1 MEGVIAFMAIAFF
14 GNGVASITWSLVSG
28 LAPARL
34 IGLTGGV
41 FNLIGNLA
49 AVTTPIV
56 IGFLVRGADFSRAIT
71 YIAAMAILGSLS
83 YLLLVGKI
91 ERIEA

>member
-1 MEGVIAFMAIAFF
+1 MAIAFF
-14 GNGVASITWSLVSG
+14 GNGFASITWSLVSG

-49 AVTTPIV
+49 AIATPIV
-56 IGFLVRGADFSRAIT
+56 IGLLVDGADFSRAIT
-71 YIAAMAILGSLS
+71 YVAAMAVLGCLS
-83 YLLLVGKI
+83 YVLLVGKV
-91 ERIEA
+91 ERMEA